1 MKLGYIDRLIFSFI
15 LLILSACSS
24 REILPEYQQGDKLLS
39 NEAIGVFRVV
49 NAKDDG
55 GFWDMLME
63 APVFVDI
70 QKFKTNK
77 WIELRSSGFL
87 DDADS
92 SKIYAVR
99 MPSGLY
105 HIKYARHVHGNIGYE
120 WTFNNNCFFVL
131 PKEVVYIGD
140 IVLSR
145 DREDAWFFNNSV
157 AVRRQLKE
165 QYPELAD
172 KLVWR
177 KIYNIKE
184 LFKLIKKIK
193 EENTDKNK

>member
-1 MKLGYIDRLIFSFI
+1 MKLEDIKHLILSFV

-105 HIKYARHVHGNIGYE
+105 DIKYARHVHGNIRYK

-131 PKEVVYIGD
+131 PKEVIYIGD

-145 DREDAWFFNNSV
+145 DKENAWFFNNSV

-172 KLVWR
+172 KLVCR
-177 KIYNIKE
+177 KVYDIKE
-184 LFKLIKKIK
+184 LSDLMKKVKERIK
-193 EENTDKNK
+193 NSDN